1 MKGLMCTTGNCE
13 HNRNCRCLAGIVDFD
28 KHGVCKSRCKRGGI
42 PKQNGAA
49 IEAAI
54 DFEYGYSPDVLVK
67 CECADCTYNRNRV
80 CSCESIGKAGQIL
93 NLRLSAAPPAAP
105 RRPLFAWGR

>member
-42 PKQNGAA
+42 PNQNGAA

-80 CSCESIGKAGQIL
+80 CSCESIDVGDALVRTHCFTK
-93 NLRLSAAPPAAP
+93 RTD
-105 RRPLFAWGR
+105 

>member
-28 KHGVCKSRCKRGGI
+28 KHGVCKSRCKRGGM

-49 IEAAI
+49 IEAAL

-67 CECADCTYNRNRV
+67 CECADCAYNRNRV
-80 CSCESIGKAGQIL
+80 CACESIDVGDALVRTRCFTK
-93 NLRLSAAPPAAP
+93 RTD
-105 RRPLFAWGR
+105 

>member
-42 PKQNGAA
+42 PKQTGAA

-54 DFEYGYSPDVLVK
+54 DFEYGYSPDV
-67 CECADCTYNRNRV
+67 C
-80 CSCESIGKAGQIL
+80 KAGQIL

>member
-13 HNRNCRCLAGIVDFD
+13 HNRNCRCLAG
-28 KHGVCKSRCKRGGI
+28 

-80 CSCESIGKAGQIL
+80 CSCESIDVGDALVRTHCFTK
-93 NLRLSAAPPAAP
+93 RTD
-105 RRPLFAWGR
+105 